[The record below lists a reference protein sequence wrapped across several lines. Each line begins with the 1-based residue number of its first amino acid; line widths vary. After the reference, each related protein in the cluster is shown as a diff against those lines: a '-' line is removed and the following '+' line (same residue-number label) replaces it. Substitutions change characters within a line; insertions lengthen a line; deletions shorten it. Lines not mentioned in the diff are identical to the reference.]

1 MVHSLILAA
10 GGLLSPEKLIDKGGL
25 ALVTAIIFAETGL
38 LIGFFLPGDSLLFIA
53 GFFASKP
60 KGLPHLPVLPIVLV
74 CLIVAAI
81 IGNQVGY
88 LIGKR
93 VGPALFTRADS
104 RFFKQANV
112 SKAQAFFDRN
122 GDRTLILARFVPIV
136 RTFVPVLAGVGAMD
150 PKRFARFN
158 IIGAVLWGGGV
169 TTLGYFLG
177 QVDVI
182 RNHVEIAVL
191 ALVAISLVPVAIE
204 LIRHRRQ
211 SRAGAH

>member
-1 MVHSLILAA
+1 VHSLILAA

-81 IGNQVGY
+81 IGNQVGF

-112 SKAQAFFDRN
+112 NKAQAFFERN

-136 RTFVPVLAGVGAMD
+136 RTFVPVLAGVGAME

-158 IIGAVLWGGGV
+158 IIGAVLWAGGV

-177 QVDVI
+177 QIDAI
-182 RNHVEIAVL
+182 RNHVEITLL
-191 ALVAISLVPVAIE
+191 ALVAVSLVPVAIE
-204 LIRHRRQ
+204 LVRHRRQ

>member
-1 MVHSLILAA
+1 MHSLILAA

-81 IGNQVGY
+81 IGNQIGY

-112 SKAQAFFDRN
+112 NKAQAFFDRN

-158 IIGAVLWGGGV
+158 IIGAVLWAGGV

-177 QVDVI
+177 QIDAI

-191 ALVAISLVPVAIE
+191 ALVAVSLVPVAIE

-211 SRAGAH
+211 SGAGAH

>member
-1 MVHSLILAA
+1 MHSLILAA

-81 IGNQVGY
+81 IGNQIGY

-112 SKAQAFFDRN
+112 NKAQAFFDRN

-136 RTFVPVLAGVGAMD
+136 RTFVPVLAGVGAME

-158 IIGAVLWGGGV
+158 IIGAVLWAGGV

-191 ALVAISLVPVAIE
+191 ALVAVSLVPVAIE
-204 LIRHRRQ
+204 LIRHRRH